1 MKMANVMNVQRE
13 RIHPHK
19 FTLWVGIGS
28 IIMMFA
34 GLTSAY
40 IVKRSQ
46 SGWVMLEIPILFWVS
61 TVTILLSSV
70 CIHLALKNFRKRNLE
85 RYRQLLL
92 LTLLLGIAFLVM
104 QVSGFYMY
112 REMDIRLT
120 GAGSNASHSFILAI
134 AGLHGIHVLGGIVAL
149 AYIAFKSYSVSRR
162 EYNIVP
168 AEIIATYWHFVD
180 LLWLYLIVFFN
191 WMR

>member
-1 MKMANVMNVQRE
+1 MATVMNVQRE

-46 SGWVMLEIPILFWVS
+46 SGWVMLEIPVLFWIS
-61 TVTILLSSV
+61 TITILMSSV
-70 CIHLALKNFRKRNLE
+70 SIHFALKSFRKRDLD
-85 RYRQLLL
+85 RYRKLLY

-104 QVSGFYMY
+104 QVLGFFMY

-134 AGLHGIHVLGGIVAL
+134 AGLHGLHVVGGILAL
-149 AYIAFKSYSVSRR
+149 AYIALKASNGSRR

-168 AEIIATYWHFVD
+168 AQIIATYWHFVD
-180 LLWLYLIVFFN
+180 ILWIYLILFFN

>member
-1 MKMANVMNVQRE
+1 MDMAKSMNVQRE

-19 FTLWVGIGS
+19 FTLWVGLGS

-46 SGWVMLEIPILFWVS
+46 AGWVMVEIPWVFWLS
-61 TVTILLSSV
+61 TVTILVSSV
-70 CIHLALKNFRKRNLE
+70 TLYFAVRSFKQRETE
-85 RYRQLLL
+85 RYRSLLAV
-92 LTLLLGIAFLVM
+92 TLVLGVAFLIM
-104 QVSGFYMY
+104 QVLGFYQY
-112 REMDIRLT
+112 GSIDIRLT

-134 AGLHGIHVLGGIVAL
+134 AGLHGLHVLGGVCAL
-149 AYIAFKSYSVSRR
+149 AYIAVKASRANFKSYST
-162 EYNIVP
+162 VP

-180 LLWLYLIVFFN
+180 ILWIYLILFFN

>member
-1 MKMANVMNVQRE
+1 MATVMNVQRE

-46 SGWVMLEIPILFWVS
+46 SGWVMLEIPVLFWVS
-61 TVTILLSSV
+61 TITILMSSV
-70 CIHLALKNFRKRNLE
+70 SIHFALKSFRKRDLD
-85 RYRQLLL
+85 RYRKLLY
-92 LTLLLGIAFLVM
+92 LTLLLGSAFLVM
-104 QVSGFYMY
+104 QVLGFFMY
-112 REMDIRLT
+112 RDMDIRLT

-134 AGLHGIHVLGGIVAL
+134 AGLHGLHVVGGILAL
-149 AYIAFKSYSVSRR
+149 GYIAFKASNVSRR

-180 LLWLYLIVFFN
+180 VLWIYLILFFN

>member
-1 MKMANVMNVQRE
+1 MATVMNVQRE

-46 SGWVMLEIPILFWVS
+46 SGWVMLEIPVLFWIS
-61 TVTILLSSV
+61 TITILMSSV
-70 CIHLALKNFRKRNLE
+70 SIHFALKSFRKRDLD
-85 RYRQLLL
+85 RYRKLLY
-92 LTLLLGIAFLVM
+92 LTLLLGAAFLVM
-104 QVSGFYMY
+104 QVLGFFMY

-134 AGLHGIHVLGGIVAL
+134 AGLHGLHVVGGIVAL
-149 AYIAFKSYSVSRR
+149 AYIAFKASNGSRR

-180 LLWLYLIVFFN
+180 ILWIYLILFFN

>member
-1 MKMANVMNVQRE
+1 MATVMNVQRE

-46 SGWVMLEIPILFWVS
+46 SGWVMLEIPVLFWIS
-61 TVTILLSSV
+61 TITILMSSV
-70 CIHLALKNFRKRNLE
+70 SIHFALKSFRKRDLD
-85 RYRQLLL
+85 RYRKLLY
-92 LTLLLGIAFLVM
+92 LTLLLGAAFLVM
-104 QVSGFYMY
+104 QVLGFFMY

-134 AGLHGIHVLGGIVAL
+134 AGLHGLHVVGGILAL
-149 AYIAFKSYSVSRR
+149 AYIAFKASNGSRR

-180 LLWLYLIVFFN
+180 ILWIYLILFFN

>member
-1 MKMANVMNVQRE
+1 MATTMNIQRE

-46 SGWVMLEIPILFWVS
+46 SGWVMLEIPFLFWIS
-61 TVTILLSSV
+61 TLTILLSSV
-70 CIHLALKNFRKRNLE
+70 SVHFALKSFKKRDLDRYRKFLYLTLAL
-85 RYRQLLL
+85 
-92 LTLLLGIAFLVM
+92 GVAFLVM
-104 QVSGFYMY
+104 QVMGFYMY
-112 REMDIRLT
+112 REMDIRIT

-134 AGLHGIHVLGGIVAL
+134 AGLHGIHVLGGIIAL
-149 AYIAFKSYSVSRR
+149 AYIAIKASSLQRR

-168 AEIIATYWHFVD
+168 AQIIATYWHFVD
-180 LLWLYLIVFFN
+180 VLWIYLILFFN

>member
-1 MKMANVMNVQRE
+1 MATVMNVQRE

-46 SGWVMLEIPILFWVS
+46 SGWVMLEIPVLFWIS
-61 TVTILLSSV
+61 TITILMSSV
-70 CIHLALKNFRKRNLE
+70 SIHFALKSFRKRDLD
-85 RYRQLLL
+85 RYRKLLY
-92 LTLLLGIAFLVM
+92 LTLLLGIAFLIM
-104 QVSGFYMY
+104 QVLGFFMY

-134 AGLHGIHVLGGIVAL
+134 AGLHGLHVVGGILAL
-149 AYIAFKSYSVSRR
+149 AYIAYKASNGSRR

-168 AEIIATYWHFVD
+168 AQIIATYWHFVD
-180 LLWLYLIVFFN
+180 ILWIYLILFFN

>member
-1 MKMANVMNVQRE
+1 MATTMNIQRE

-46 SGWVMLEIPILFWVS
+46 SGWVMLEIPFLFWIS
-61 TVTILLSSV
+61 TITILLSSV
-70 CIHLALKNFRKRNLE
+70 SVHFAVKSFKKRDLD
-85 RYRQLLL
+85 RYRKFLY
-92 LTLLLGIAFLVM
+92 LTLVLGVAFLVM
-104 QVSGFYMY
+104 QVMGFYMY
-112 REMDIRLT
+112 REMDIRIT

-134 AGLHGIHVLGGIVAL
+134 AGLHGIHVLGGIIAL
-149 AYIAFKSYSVSRR
+149 AYIAFKASSLQRR

-168 AEIIATYWHFVD
+168 AQIIATYWHFVD
-180 LLWLYLIVFFN
+180 VLWIYLILFFN

>member
-1 MKMANVMNVQRE
+1 MANVMNVQRE

>member
-1 MKMANVMNVQRE
+1 MATVMNVQRE

-46 SGWVMLEIPILFWVS
+46 SGWVMLEIPVLFWIS
-61 TVTILLSSV
+61 TFTILMSSV
-70 CIHLALKNFRKRNLE
+70 SIHFALKSFRKRDLD
-85 RYRQLLL
+85 RYRKLLY
-92 LTLLLGIAFLVM
+92 LTLLLGAAFLVM
-104 QVSGFYMY
+104 QVLGFFMY

-134 AGLHGIHVLGGIVAL
+134 AGLHGLHVVGGILAL
-149 AYIAFKSYSVSRR
+149 AYIAFKASNGSRR

-180 LLWLYLIVFFN
+180 ILWIYLILFFN

>member
-1 MKMANVMNVQRE
+1 MATIMNVQRE

-46 SGWVMLEIPILFWVS
+46 SGWVMLEIPFLFWVS
-61 TVTILLSSV
+61 TLTILASSIT
-70 CIHLALKNFRKRNLE
+70 IHLALKSFRKRDLDT
-85 RYRQLLL
+85 YKKLLFA
-92 LTLLLGIAFLVM
+92 TLVLGIAFLVM
-104 QVSGFYMY
+104 QVMGFFMY
-112 REMDIRLT
+112 RELDIRLT

-134 AGLHGIHVLGGIVAL
+134 AGLHGLHVVGGVFAL
-149 AYIAFKSYSVSRR
+149 AYITFKASSNSRR

-180 LLWLYLIVFFN
+180 ILWIYLILFFN

>member
-1 MKMANVMNVQRE
+1 MATTMNIQRE

-46 SGWVMLEIPILFWVS
+46 SGWVMLEIPFLFWIS
-61 TVTILLSSV
+61 TLTILLSSV
-70 CIHLALKNFRKRNLE
+70 SVHFALKSFKKRDLDRYRKFLYLTLAL
-85 RYRQLLL
+85 
-92 LTLLLGIAFLVM
+92 GVAFLVM
-104 QVSGFYMY
+104 QVMGFYMY
-112 REMDIRLT
+112 REMDIRIT

-134 AGLHGIHVLGGIVAL
+134 AGLHGIHVLGGIIAL
-149 AYIAFKSYSVSRR
+149 AYIAFKASSLQRR

-168 AEIIATYWHFVD
+168 AQIIATYWHFVD
-180 LLWLYLIVFFN
+180 VLWIYLILFFN

>member
-1 MKMANVMNVQRE
+1 MAMIMNAQRE
-13 RIHPHK
+13 KIHPHK
-19 FTLWVGIGS
+19 FTLWVAIGS

-46 SGWVMLEIPILFWVS
+46 AGWVMVEIPFLFWVS
-61 TVTILLSSV
+61 TATILLSSV
-70 CIHLALKNFRKRNLE
+70 CMHLAVKSFKKRDIE
-85 RYRQLLL
+85 RYRKLLFV
-92 LTLLLGIAFLVM
+92 TLILGASFLVM
-104 QVSGFYMY
+104 QVIGFYMY

-134 AGLHGIHVLGGIVAL
+134 AGLHGIHVVGGIIAL
-149 AYIAFKSYSVSRR
+149 AYIAFKSFSGSRR
-162 EYNIVP
+162 EYNTVP

-180 LLWLYLIVFFN
+180 VLWIYLILFFN

>member
-1 MKMANVMNVQRE
+1 MVMATVMNVQRD

-46 SGWVMLEIPILFWVS
+46 TGWVMLEIPVLFWVS
-61 TVTILLSSV
+61 TITILLSSV
-70 CIHLALKNFRKRNLE
+70 SIHFALKSFRQRALD
-85 RYRQLLL
+85 RYRKLMFI
-92 LTLLLGIAFLVM
+92 TLMLGIVFLVL
-104 QVSGFYMY
+104 QVAGFYMY

-134 AGLHGIHVLGGIVAL
+134 AGLHGVHVLGGIIAL
-149 AYIAFKSYSVSRR
+149 AYLVIKSASLSRR

-180 LLWLYLIVFFN
+180 VLWIYLILFFN

>member
-1 MKMANVMNVQRE
+1 MANVMNVQRE

-61 TVTILLSSV
+61 TVIILLSSV

-162 EYNIVP
+162 EYNILP

>member
-1 MKMANVMNVQRE
+1 MATTMNIQRE

-46 SGWVMLEIPILFWVS
+46 SGWVMLEIPFLFWIS
-61 TVTILLSSV
+61 TLTILLSSV
-70 CIHLALKNFRKRNLE
+70 SVHFALKSFKKRDLDHYRKFLYLTLAL
-85 RYRQLLL
+85 
-92 LTLLLGIAFLVM
+92 GVAFLVM
-104 QVSGFYMY
+104 QVMGFYMY
-112 REMDIRLT
+112 REMDIRIT

-134 AGLHGIHVLGGIVAL
+134 AGLHGIHVLGGIIAL
-149 AYIAFKSYSVSRR
+149 AYIAFKASSLQRR

-168 AEIIATYWHFVD
+168 AQIIATYWHFVD
-180 LLWLYLIVFFN
+180 VLWIYLILFFN

>member
-1 MKMANVMNVQRE
+1 MANVMNVQRE
-13 RIHPHK
+13 RVHPHK

-46 SGWVMLEIPILFWVS
+46 AGWVMVEIPVLFWIS
-61 TVTILLSSV
+61 TITIVLSSV
-70 CIHLALKNFRKRNLE
+70 TMHLAVKSFRQRALD
-85 RYRQLLL
+85 RYKQLLFV
-92 LTLLLGIAFLVM
+92 TLILGVAFLIM
-104 QVSGFYMY
+104 QVTGFYMY

-134 AGLHGIHVLGGIVAL
+134 AGLHGLHVVGGIVAL
-149 AYIAFKSYSVSRR
+149 LFIAIRAMNTSKRD
-162 EYNIVP
+162 YNRTP
-168 AEIIATYWHFVD
+168 TEIIATYWHFVD
-180 LLWLYLIVFFN
+180 ILWIYLILFFN

>member
-1 MKMANVMNVQRE
+1 MATVMNVQRE

-46 SGWVMLEIPILFWVS
+46 SGWVMLEIPLLFWIS
-61 TVTILLSSV
+61 TITILMSSV
-70 CIHLALKNFRKRNLE
+70 SIHFALKSFRKRDLD
-85 RYRQLLL
+85 RYRKLLY
-92 LTLLLGIAFLVM
+92 LTLLLGAAFLVM
-104 QVSGFYMY
+104 QVLGFFMY

-134 AGLHGIHVLGGIVAL
+134 AGLHGLHVVGGILAL
-149 AYIAFKSYSVSRR
+149 AYIAFKASNGSRR

-180 LLWLYLIVFFN
+180 ILWIYLILFFN